1 MTTFPQPFIYTT
13 PISIINRVGISLTN
27 HKISVMGGA
36 FIKNYVD
43 SLFCGKNNVFQHR
56 KEILKLNQSI
66 I

>member
-1 MTTFPQPFIYTT
+1 MSY
-13 PISIINRVGISLTN
+13 RVTYCEIPLN
-27 HKISVMGGA
+27 
-36 FIKNYVD
+36 KNYVD